1 MEVVATIEKEN
12 ILSSLMQNI
21 VSDFFVT
28 TEESQQ
34 YGSDDVDE
42 YSIDEPDNS
51 DIKIDSKK
59 TAKLASN
66 LKTLLNNDN
75 ISSFLLSLSKQLV
88 NPNKEEFTSWLVQV
102 VIDTFGEA
110 ILQACIT
117 SSPKHVT
124 GDNLLLDLNIDDKN
138 KASIWVTET
147 TLGGAGVLES
157 FATKFSEE
165 PDLFFS
171 AIEAAL
177 APTDLELVDL
187 SLRKI
192 VQTVVTN
199 NELSND
205 FLQLRSIASHNKRLE
220 SWHSLASK
228 VSRIGSIHL
237 SHALSVALNTRL
249 LRPGSDKDLDKLLGL
264 LLKRWEELEVDVGF
278 SLSIKEFCFI
288 VTEEKD
294 LFEKLKNYL

>member
-1 MEVVATIEKEN
+1 MKPK
-12 ILSSLMQNI
+12 
-21 VSDFFVT
+21 
-28 TEESQQ
+28 SQQ

-138 KASIWVTET
+138 KASIWAK
-147 TLGGAGVLES
+147 TLGGAFGVIPQS
-157 FATKFSEE
+157 FQKS
-165 PDLFFS
+165 LICFF
-171 AIEAAL
+171 
-177 APTDLELVDL
+177 
-187 SLRKI
+187 
-192 VQTVVTN
+192 Q
-199 NELSND
+199 
-205 FLQLRSIASHNKRLE
+205 
-220 SWHSLASK
+220 
-228 VSRIGSIHL
+228 
-237 SHALSVALNTRL
+237 
-249 LRPGSDKDLDKLLGL
+249 
-264 LLKRWEELEVDVGF
+264 
-278 SLSIKEFCFI
+278 
-288 VTEEKD
+288 VTEAG
-294 LFEKLKNYL
+294 